1 MLAAARWLRLLQRSS
16 IEQASALIRADVA
29 LADLSVTQY
38 AQGLE
43 WLGQIGLV
51 QDGPQGQGAARGLD
65 KLPPHELDARLLEA
79 SLDALRPPW
88 LQDADLLVRTA
99 EDLPQDIVSL
109 ATTLNVSDAAALLTV
124 GMVYG
129 KIDLEQRAE
138 VGSAG
143 ELRVIELL
151 EDIWPGSTRHVAA
164 EDDGMGYDVAFHN
177 DGATWHLEVKST
189 TRRGRLVVH
198 LSRHEHEVALRDPAW
213 RLIAVGLDDERH
225 LACLATIGYSDL
237 AARAPEDRHSGARW
251 EAVRYAIGPE
261 HVAGGLPFVAEPPA
275 SASSRFLLTAE
286 MTAASTGF
294 AWMPPG
300 AC

>member
-1 MLAAARWLRLLQRSS
+1 M
-16 IEQASALIRADVA
+16 EQASALIRADVA
-29 LADLSVTQY
+29 LADLSITQY

-43 WLGQIGLV
+43 WLGRIGLV
-51 QDGPQGQGAARGLD
+51 QDGPQGPRAVDGLD
-65 KLPPHELDARLLEA
+65 KLPPYELHARLLEA

-109 ATTLNVSDAAALLTV
+109 AGTLNVSDDTALLTV
-124 GMVYG
+124 GMVHG
-129 KIDLEQRAE
+129 RIDLEQRAE

-143 ELRVIELL
+143 ELCVIDLL
-151 EDIWPGSTRHVAA
+151 EEFWPGSTRHVAA
-164 EDDGMGYDVAFHN
+164 EHDGMGYDVAFTH
-177 DGATWHLEVKST
+177 DGAVWHLEVKST

-213 RLIAVGLDDERH
+213 RLIAVGLDEERH

-237 AARAPEDRHSGARW
+237 AARAPQDRHSGGRW
-251 EAVRYAIGPE
+251 EAVRYAIAPE
-261 HVAGGLPFVAEPPA
+261 YVAGGLPFVAKPPA
-275 SASSRFLLTAE
+275 SGSSRFLLAAE

-294 AWMPPG
+294 AWMPSG
-300 AC
+300 GC